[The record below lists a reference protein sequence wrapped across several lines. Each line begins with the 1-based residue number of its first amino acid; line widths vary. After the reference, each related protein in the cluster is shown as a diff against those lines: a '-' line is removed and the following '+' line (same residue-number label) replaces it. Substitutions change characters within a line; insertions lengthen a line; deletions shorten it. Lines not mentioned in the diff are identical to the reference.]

1 MKQTFV
7 KWLKAAGV
15 RSLKTVAQTMAA
27 GLTTALGS
35 YAVLGNIDWI
45 AILATAAV
53 AGVYS
58 LLTSVAGLPELQT
71 GEENAEE

>member
-7 KWLKAAGV
+7 KWLKAAGI
-15 RSLKTVAQTMAA
+15 RALKTVAQTVAA

-35 YAVLGNIDWI
+35 YAALGEINWL
-45 AILATAAV
+45 AILSTAAV

-71 GEENAEE
+71 GEDTE